1 MPSTYTTNNGIEKI
15 ATGEQS
21 GTWGDTTNTN
31 FDLLDTSLDGQVSVA
46 LGSTGSTGSP
56 NTLAVTDGSTSNGRN
71 RFVEFTGTPGGDT
84 YVQLTPADSEKV
96 IHIQNSTNQT
106 LFLFQGTYD
115 AGRDYQ
121 LPAGRNAVI
130 RFTGAGAS
138 ASYAYNALEDLEAG
152 SFNSGVL
159 QAKHD
164 GTNAIISNETG
175 DLKLQNNEADKDI
188 LIQTDDGSGGR
199 ATYIMADGSTGATKL
214 SFAASGS
221 SSTKLATTNTGVDIT
236 GGFAATDGSTITTAD
251 NSDQLTLISTDT
263 DASAGPNFVLF
274 RNPGEAGADSDVLGT
289 IKFEG
294 LNDAGSPETINYSQ
308 IISSIVDASDGTED
322 GLLKIETVL
331 AGTSRDRMTMNS
343 TETIF
348 NDGSQDLDFR
358 VESDNDAN
366 ALVVEGSSGHIG
378 LGTNNPGCPL
388 HIIND
393 TLTDFVRFESSEQ
406 GTPGDHAP
414 ELSLYR
420 NLSSPADG
428 DAGGSVEY
436 NFNDS
441 AGNNTTFA
449 RIKSVANDVTNGTE
463 DGAIFFEVRTAGSLN
478 EKMRID
484 QGGVGVGGVTAE
496 TGIDL
501 QVQGTTKISK
511 TNNDSA
517 LILESTDG
525 DADDGPI
532 LLSDRVSGS
541 PANNDNLGKTIYR
554 GRNDAAQEVDYVTIR
569 AEARTVA
576 DGGEDGRFQMSVIK
590 DGTSV
595 NVLDV
600 DMDGGSNEIVFNDG
614 AADVNFRVEGAA
626 NTNMIF
632 MDAGDDSL
640 GIGSNSQK
648 AGTAPRMY
656 VHNDSTG
663 ATLEIFRDTSTG
675 SAGLTNWYSNVGGA
689 DTVNAQCEAN
699 GDFENTNNSYTGLSD
714 QRLKQDIVDATSQW
728 ADIKALQVRKYRFIN
743 HVNTMGDDATVQL
756 GVIAQ
761 ELEASGMNG
770 LVKTK
775 PVDEADPDGPDRK
788 SVRYSVLYMKAVKA
802 LQEAMVRIETLETK
816 VAALEAG

>member
-31 FDLLDTSLDGQVSVA
+31 FDLLDTSLDGQISVA

-56 NTLAVTDGSTSNGRN
+56 NTLPVTDGSTSNGRN
-71 RFVEFTGTPGGDT
+71 RFVEFTGTPGGNT

-106 LFLFQGTYD
+106 LFLFQGTYN

-159 QAKHD
+159 QVRHS
-164 GTNAIISNETG
+164 GSNAIISNETG
-175 DLKLQNNEADKDI
+175 DLKLQNNEADNDV
-188 LIQTDDGSGGR
+188 LIQTDDGTGGL

-214 SFAASGS
+214 SFATGGS

-236 GGFAATDGSTITTAD
+236 GGFAATSGSTITTAD
-251 NSDQLTLISTDT
+251 NSDQLALISTDT
-263 DASAGPNFVLF
+263 DANAGPNLSLY
-274 RNPGEAGADSDVLGT
+274 RNPGEAGADGDLIGR
-289 IKFEG
+289 IEFNA
-294 LNDAGSPETINYSQ
+294 LNDASEKTTFATIFAT
-308 IISSIVDASDGTED
+308 ITDASDGTED
-322 GLLKIETVL
+322 GSLRLKTMV
-331 AGTSRDRMTMNS
+331 GGSSRDHITLTS

-348 NDGSQDLDFR
+348 NDGSQDIDFR

-366 ALVVEGSSGHIG
+366 AFVVEGSSGHIG
-378 LGTNNPGCPL
+378 LGTGNPGCPL
-388 HIIND
+388 HIISD
-393 TLTDFVRFESSEQ
+393 TITDLVRIECNEQ
-406 GTPGDHAP
+406 ANPGDFAP

-428 DAGGSVEY
+428 DAGGSVEF

-441 AGNNTTFA
+441 AGNNTAFA

-463 DGAIFFEVRTAGSLN
+463 DGAVFFEVRNNGTLV
-478 EKMRID
+478 EQMRID
-484 QGGVGVGGVTAE
+484 QGGVGIGGVTAE

-532 LLSDRVSGS
+532 LLSDRASGS

-576 DGGEDGRFQMSVIK
+576 DGGEDGRFLLFVQK
-590 DGTSV
+590 DGSSV
-595 NVLDV
+595 NILDV
-600 DMDGGSNEIVFNDG
+600 DMDGGSNEIVFNEGGNDI
-614 AADVNFRVEGAA
+614 DFRVEGSTSGSLIRTRASTDTVMMETSA
-626 NTNMIF
+626 TITTGPTLACHQGASNITAEFFRGSSTGTATIVNMYS
-632 MDAGDDSL
+632 DNG
-640 GIGSNSQK
+640 GSN
-648 AGTAPRMY
+648 
-656 VHNDSTG
+656 
-663 ATLEIFRDTSTG
+663 TLQHHF
-675 SAGLTNWYSNVGGA
+675 
-689 DTVNAQCEAN
+689 EAN
-699 GDFENTNNSYTGLSD
+699 GDLEIQGTLTESSD
-714 QRLKQDIVDATSQW
+714 QRIKQDIVDSGSQW
-728 ADIKALQVRKYRFIN
+728 DDIKAVQVRKYRKIWD
-743 HVNTMGDDATVQL
+743 VEQYGDDADVYL
-756 GVIAQ
+756 GVVAQ
-761 ELEASGMNG
+761 ELESSGMGG
-770 LVKTK
+770 LVKTR
-775 PVDEADPDGPDRK
+775 VNEENPDDDLK

-802 LQEAMVRIETLETK
+802 LQEAMAKIEVLETK

>member
-31 FDLLDTSLDGQVSVA
+31 FDLLDTSLDGQISVA

-56 NTLAVTDGSTSNGRN
+56 NTLPVTDGSTSNGRN

-159 QAKHD
+159 QARHS
-164 GTNAIISNETG
+164 GSNAIISNETG
-175 DLKLQNNEADKDI
+175 DLKLQNNEADKDV
-188 LIQTDDGSGGR
+188 LIQTDDGSGGL

-214 SFAASGS
+214 SFATGGS
-221 SSTKLATTNTGVDIT
+221 SSTKLATTNIGVDIT
-236 GGFAATDGSTITTAD
+236 GGFAATDGSTITVDD
-251 NSDQLTLISTDT
+251 NSVALDLICTDT
-263 DASAGPNFVLF
+263 DASQGPILRLSRDVTGAASDTIGSIQFN
-274 RNPGEAGADSDVLGT
+274 GE
-289 IKFEG
+289 
-294 LNDAGSPETINYSQ
+294 DAGDNDTQYVELQAQ
-308 IISSIVDASDGTED
+308 IDDATEGSED
-322 GLLKIETVL
+322 GLFEIRAFRAGTAKTIMLANATETV
-331 AGTSRDRMTMNS
+331 
-343 TETIF
+343 F
-348 NDGSQDLDFR
+348 NDGSIDLDFR

-366 ALVVEGSSGHIG
+366 AFVVEGSSGHIG

-428 DAGGSVEY
+428 DAGGSVEF

-441 AGNNTTFA
+441 AGTNTTFA

-463 DGAIFFEVRTAGSLN
+463 DGAIFVEVRTAGSLN

-484 QGGVGVGGVTAE
+484 QGGVGIGGVTAE
-496 TGIDL
+496 SGIDL
-501 QVQGTTKISK
+501 QVQGTTKMSK
-511 TNNDSA
+511 TNNAEA

-541 PANNDNLGKTIYR
+541 PADNDNLGKTIYR
-554 GRNDAAQEVDYVTIR
+554 GRNDAGQETDYVTIR

-576 DGGEDGRFQMSVIK
+576 DGGEDGRFQISMKI
-590 DGTSV
+590 DGTSS
-595 NVLDV
+595 NVFDIDLD
-600 DMDGGSNEIVFNDG
+600 GASNEIVFNEAGLDI
-614 AADVNFRVEGAA
+614 DFRVEGAGSGSLIRTRA
-626 NTNMIF
+626 STDTVMLEASSTITAGPTLACHQGASNITAEFFRGSSNGTATIVNMYS
-632 MDAGDDSL
+632 DNG
-640 GIGSNSQK
+640 GSN
-648 AGTAPRMY
+648 
-656 VHNDSTG
+656 
-663 ATLEIFRDTSTG
+663 TLQHHF
-675 SAGLTNWYSNVGGA
+675 
-689 DTVNAQCEAN
+689 EAN
-699 GDFENTNNSYTGLSD
+699 GDLEIQGTLTESSD
-714 QRLKQDIVDATSQW
+714 QRIKQDIVDSGSQW
-728 ADIKALQVRKYRFIN
+728 DDIKAVQVRKYRKIWD
-743 HVNTMGDDATVQL
+743 VSEYGDDADVYL
-756 GVIAQ
+756 GVVAQ
-761 ELEASGMNG
+761 ELESSGMGG
-770 LVKTK
+770 LVKTR
-775 PVDEADPDGPDRK
+775 VNEENPDDDLK